1 MNWMNE
7 PFSGWCRTG
16 WNRTGRT
23 TTSLLVGAVFAFIAM
38 VSAFPSPTTA
48 AKSGSMSA
56 PVHASGTVNETE
68 VETGLD
74 RVRAK
79 FKEGKVLHAQIT
91 HELTDAYTGET
102 QVVEG
107 RLWISR
113 EKYKIIADH
122 QSILVDGEIS
132 MVYNELQNK
141 LIISEYEP
149 AEDDFAPSRFF
160 SEEEDLFQVVDITG
174 MEEATRFLLRPDDPF
189 ELFTEVSIYLKDD
202 LTPIRIDATDQM
214 DNTLSTRFADAWYME
229 DAESVFVLDYPDD
242 AEIIDL
248 RK

>member
-1 MNWMNE
+1 M
-7 PFSGWCRTG
+7 TG
-16 WNRTGRT
+16 
-23 TTSLLVGAVFAFIAM
+23 LLVWAVFAFIAM
-38 VSAFPSPTTA
+38 PSAFACPTA
-48 AKSGSMSA
+48 AAKAGAMPTA
-56 PVHASGTVNETE
+56 AHAGGTVNATE
-68 VETGLD
+68 IETGLD
-74 RVRAK
+74 RVRTQ

-122 QSILVDGEIS
+122 QSILVDGETS
-132 MVYNELQNK
+132 MVYNQLQNK

-149 AEDDFAPSRFF
+149 EEDDFAPSRFF
-160 SEEEDLFQVVDITG
+160 SEGDDLFQVVDITDEG
-174 MEEATRFLLRPDDPF
+174 EATCFLLRPDDPF

-214 DNTLSTRFADAWYME
+214 DNTLSTRFTDAWYME